1 MLGLGITLVFVISIY
16 WTSARGAPWAPTSMK
31 IVHKMLTMAE
41 VRPGD
46 LVYDP
51 GCGDG
56 RMILTAARRYG
67 ARALGIEIDPLR

>member
-1 MLGLGITLVFVISIY
+1 
-16 WTSARGAPWAPTSMK
+16 MK